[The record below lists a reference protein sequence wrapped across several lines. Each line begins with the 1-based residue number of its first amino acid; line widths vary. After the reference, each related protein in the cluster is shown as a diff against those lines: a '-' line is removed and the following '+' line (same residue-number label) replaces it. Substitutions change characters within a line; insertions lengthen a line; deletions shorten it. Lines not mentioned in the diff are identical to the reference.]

1 MSQLFPIPDASGL
14 KPLVLPESIASNLS
28 SGSDGHPSGNTPS
41 PDAVDRFQKAIST
54 PVPPIKHLAAT
65 IAAIQTSDFEPQNL
79 TTPKPASPDLP
90 NPDLP
95 NPALPNH
102 DLLISSPTQA
112 TNIPEPPKVEVQY
125 KKIEVEGEKVE
136 VQISK
141 FEDQGEKK
149 VEVTSEKIVEV
160 LGEKIE
166 TPEKLDALGKLEL
179 LGGKAEV
186 PGEKIEAIGDKIKV
200 SGEKLEA
207 LEKLEL
213 LGGKA
218 EVPGEKI
225 IEVIDDKIKVP
236 GEKIEVL
243 GGKLETLEKLELPG
257 EKLVNAEGRLQAI
270 GPTVEKP
277 QPSNVERLASN
288 LERPAPNIERPAP
301 NIERPASN
309 IKLQASNVERSSDLA
324 ESPKTDGVVIPVA
337 APFAQ
342 DAPVVQ
348 AAPATIEIDPSAAT
362 ARTSELTE
370 AASAVAK
377 TISVTPALSRGDG
390 EVVIRLKPTV
400 LDGSEIRIEAKGS
413 AITIDISPA
422 SAEAAQIVERS
433 QAQFAQQLAERMPSF
448 QFTVATTTRQSY
460 DRKATSN
467 ETT

>member
-166 TPEKLDALGKLEL
+166 TPEKLDALG
-179 LGGKAEV
+179 
-186 PGEKIEAIGDKIKV
+186 
-200 SGEKLEA
+200 
-207 LEKLEL
+207 KLEL

>member
-1 MSQLFPIPDASGL
+1 MPQLFPIPDASGL
-14 KPLVLPESIASNLS
+14 KPLILPESIASNLS

-90 NPDLP
+90 NPALP
-95 NPALPNH
+95 NPALSNHDLPNHDLPNH
-102 DLLISSPTQA
+102 DLLISSPAQA

-149 VEVTSEKIVEV
+149 IEVSSEKIVEV

-186 PGEKIEAIGDKIKV
+186 PDEKIEAIGDKIK
-200 SGEKLEA
+200 
-207 LEKLEL
+207 
-213 LGGKA
+213 
-218 EVPGEKI
+218 VPGEKI

-288 LERPAPNIERPAP
+288 LERPVSNLERPVSNIERPAS

-337 APFAQ
+337 VPFAQ

>member
-1 MSQLFPIPDASGL
+1 MDVKFYFCKHCGKIIVVVKDSGVPTVCCGEDMVEMVPGTTDAAVEKHVPVVNVEGNKVTVNVGSVTHPMLPEHYIEWILIKTNKGIQKKLL
-14 KPLVLPESIASNLS
+14 KPGDEP
-28 SGSDGHPSGNTPS
+28 
-41 PDAVDRFQKAIST
+41 KAE
-54 PVPPIKHLAAT
+54 
-65 IAAIQTSDFEPQNL
+65 F
-79 TTPKPASPDLP
+79 
-90 NPDLP
+90 
-95 NPALPNH
+95 AL
-102 DLLISSPTQA
+102 L
-112 TNIPEPPKVEVQY
+112 
-125 KKIEVEGEKVE
+125 EGEKVE

-186 PGEKIEAIGDKIKV
+186 PGEKIEAIGYKIKV
-200 SGEKLEA
+200 PGEKLEA

-218 EVPGEKI
+218 EVPDEKI

-288 LERPAPNIERPAP
+288 LERPAPNIERPVS